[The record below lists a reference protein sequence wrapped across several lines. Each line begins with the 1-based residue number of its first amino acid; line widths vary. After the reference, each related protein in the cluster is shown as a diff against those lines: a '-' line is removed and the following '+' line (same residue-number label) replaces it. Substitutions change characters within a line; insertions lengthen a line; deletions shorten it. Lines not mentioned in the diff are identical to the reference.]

1 MIIDFYLFWAWS
13 RSARV
18 FQGVL
23 FGSLRVRSRPSA
35 ASGTLERRDSSETGG
50 RGVLALEGKRPSL
63 DVWAASRRL
72 SKGTHKAGQAW
83 QEGRSLGIH
92 QSGSMTISVTLTLVS
107 KPPDS
112 GILTAPF

>member
-18 FQGVL
+18 FQGGLVWFSEGKIQTL
-23 FGSLRVRSRPSA
+23 SSIWHLRKKGFIRN
-35 ASGTLERRDSSETGG
+35 RRT
-50 RGVLALEGKRPSL
+50 GVLALEGKRPSL